1 MGMFALAGLA
11 ASAPVVQYGV
21 PANLNQEKVISNIMV
36 SLQPAIDAA
45 IEQALGGA
53 SFQTFSSKETVG
65 PVQFSGS
72 DGNSNYFGSFGSSQS
87 STTSTFESKGNGDN
101 SIKATYHE
109 TGVPHLHTG
118 TGSKGNAQYG
128 VVGATFHETGVPHQ
142 HTGTGSK
149 GNAQYGVVSAT
160 FHETGV
166 PHQHS
171 TGTKGTKQTV
181 TVQTGKSTDNQVK
194 QQQLIQAVM
203 SSLAPSVGAAVQAAL
218 ANMQNSS
225 QSSFSTT
232 SQSSDAAQFSGFQSS
247 DAAEL
252 SGFQS
257 SVSNTANQVSS
268 QGVQVSGAEQHSKL
282 VAQIIESITPSIS
295 QSVAAALAA
304 QTQVTQVQ
312 TVNADSAFNS
322 QANQASFE
330 SNSQSNQQASGV
342 SGSELSQAVMA
353 AL

>member
-109 TGVPHLHTG
+109 TGVPH
-118 TGSKGNAQYG
+118 
-128 VVGATFHETGVPHQ
+128 Q

-171 TGTKGTKQTV
+171 TGTKGTKQIV

-218 ANMQNSS
+218 ANMQSSS
-225 QSSFSTT
+225 QSSFSTP

-247 DAAEL
+247 DAAQL

-282 VAQIIESITPSIS
+282 VAQIIESITPSI
-295 QSVAAALAA
+295 
-304 QTQVTQVQ
+304 
-312 TVNADSAFNS
+312 
-322 QANQASFE
+322 
-330 SNSQSNQQASGV
+330 
-342 SGSELSQAVMA
+342 
-353 AL
+353 

>member
-109 TGVPHLHTG
+109 TGVPH
-118 TGSKGNAQYG
+118 
-128 VVGATFHETGVPHQ
+128 Q

-218 ANMQNSS
+218 ANMQSSS
-225 QSSFSTT
+225 QSSFST
-232 SQSSDAAQFSGFQSS
+232 SSQSS

-257 SVSNTANQVSS
+257 SVSNSATQVSS

-282 VAQIIESITPSIS
+282 VAP
-295 QSVAAALAA
+295 
-304 QTQVTQVQ
+304 
-312 TVNADSAFNS
+312 
-322 QANQASFE
+322 
-330 SNSQSNQQASGV
+330 
-342 SGSELSQAVMA
+342 
-353 AL
+353 

>member
-109 TGVPHLHTG
+109 TGVPHQH

-149 GNAQYGVVSAT
+149 GNAQYGVVGAT
-160 FHETGV
+160 FHDTGV

-171 TGTKGTKQTV
+171 TGSKGTKQTV

-218 ANMQNSS
+218 ANMQSSS

-232 SQSSDAAQFSGFQSS
+232 SQSSDAAQF
-247 DAAEL
+247 

-282 VAQIIESITPSIS
+282 VAP
-295 QSVAAALAA
+295 
-304 QTQVTQVQ
+304 
-312 TVNADSAFNS
+312 
-322 QANQASFE
+322 
-330 SNSQSNQQASGV
+330 
-342 SGSELSQAVMA
+342 
-353 AL
+353 